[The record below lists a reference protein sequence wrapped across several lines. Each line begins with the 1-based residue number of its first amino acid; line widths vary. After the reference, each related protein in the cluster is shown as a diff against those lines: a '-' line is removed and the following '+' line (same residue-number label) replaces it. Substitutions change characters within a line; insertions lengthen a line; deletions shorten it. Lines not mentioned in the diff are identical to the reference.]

1 MLTKL
6 LIKDFFL
13 SFLQIID
20 QRLKFKFDIDIRFIK
35 KNDGITHDASVHI
48 IVISVL
54 CGEEVN
60 SIGRPSSRV

>member
-20 QRLKFKFDIDIRFIK
+20 QRLEFKFHIDVRFIK

-48 IVISVL
+48 VY
-54 CGEEVN
+54 
-60 SIGRPSSRV
+60 